1 MDSLFYDVG
10 QVMEM
15 LGVSKSK
22 AYAIIQKLNR
32 ELKDKG
38 YITFAGKVNRAYFRE
53 KIYGMKEESQTHEV
67 VLR

>member
-1 MDSLFYDVG
+1 MDA
-10 QVMEM
+10 E
-15 LGVSKSK
+15 K
-22 AYAIIQKLNR
+22 IIQELNR

>member
-22 AYAIIQKLNR
+22 AYAIIQELNR
-32 ELKDKG
+32 ELKD
-38 YITFAGKVNRAYFRE
+38 ITFAGKVNRAYFRE